1 MKRNNFLRGVTFCR
15 RIGRDEGGNFGIMT
29 ALLLPILLMA
39 IGAAIDF
46 GLAFAEKERLQGL
59 VDSAAL
65 AAAPAGSPEQQ
76 LLAAK
81 SMLAS
86 GVALEEEEFQRLLA
100 LGQNSD
106 GSLTVI
112 FNSQVQ
118 TSFLKLFGLPTLDIS
133 VSATAIAP
141 EGETAGAGCI
151 YVLASNGQDVL
162 INSGANVHSKACEI
176 NVHSTA
182 NPAFI
187 MNAGSSINTAK
198 FCVKGK
204 NYIKNGGTLA
214 NLVTGCSPTPDPYAG
229 VLPEPTV
236 PSLCTTSGAK
246 DGTRHT
252 LKAGVHCDTTFNGSP
267 TVTFEPGLHIIKG
280 RMIINSNATVIAEG
294 VTFYFPDVNSE
305 LRINGGVTFT
315 GTAPTSG
322 PYKGILMFEKTSDKA
337 NNANK
342 QQYVFN
348 GSKGEILE
356 GIIYLPNRNVT
367 YNSTT
372 NQVSRISLVANQMI
386 INAANWLMEPYDGG
400 SGGSTAGENV
410 RLVK

>member
-1 MKRNNFLRGVTFCR
+1 MKRNRFIRGLSSGR
-15 RIGRDEGGNFGIMT
+15 RISRDRSGNFGIMT
-29 ALLLPILLMA
+29 ALLLPVLLMA

-65 AAAPAGSPEQQ
+65 AAAKAGSPQQ
-76 LLAAK
+76 QMLTAK

-86 GVALEEEEFQRLLA
+86 GIAIEEEEFERLLVLA
-100 LGQNSD
+100 QNGD
-106 GSLTVI
+106 GSLTVT
-112 FNSQVQ
+112 FDSDMQ
-118 TSFLKLFGLPTLDIS
+118 TTFLKLFGIPILDIM
-133 VSATAIAP
+133 VSATAVAP
-141 EGETAGAGCI
+141 EQTTAGSGCI

-187 MNAGSSINTAK
+187 MNAGATIDTAK

-204 NYIKNGGTLA
+204 NHIKNGGTLT

-229 VLPEPTV
+229 ALPEPTV

-246 DGTRHT
+246 DGARHT

-280 RMIINSNATVIAEG
+280 RMIINTNATVIAEG

-322 PYKGILMFEKTSDKA
+322 PYKGILMFEKTSDKT

-348 GSKGEILE
+348 GSKGEVLE
-356 GIIYLPNRNVT
+356 GIVYLPNRNVT

-400 SGGSTAGENV
+400 SGGSTGGQDV